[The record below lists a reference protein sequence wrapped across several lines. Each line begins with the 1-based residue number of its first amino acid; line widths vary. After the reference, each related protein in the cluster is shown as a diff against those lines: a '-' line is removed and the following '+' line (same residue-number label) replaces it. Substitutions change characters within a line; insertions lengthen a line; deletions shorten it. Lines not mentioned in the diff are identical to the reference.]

1 MSKAA
6 RTRTHILEK
15 AFDLIYRNGYQ
26 STSIDKIIEQTQVT
40 KGAFYYHFK
49 NKDEMGIAIIREVI
63 QPTLTKGLLN
73 PMQYSKNP
81 IEGIYTAIETKILN
95 DEDYYVDN
103 GCPTNNLVQEMSTV
117 NPKFYQTLRGVLDN
131 WMRTI
136 EQALEAGK
144 AAGFVRVDV
153 QSSVVAA
160 FIVSGYEGMKG
171 VGKIYGKELYQSYL
185 TQLKVYLDTL
195 QP

>member
-1 MSKAA
+1 MTKAA

-63 QPTLTKGLLN
+63 QPTLTRGLLN
-73 PMQYSKNP
+73 PMQYADNP
-81 IEGIYTAIETKILN
+81 IEGIYTAIEQKILN
-95 DEDYYVDN
+95 DENYYVDN
-103 GCPTNNLVQEMSTV
+103 GCPTNNLVQEMSAV
-117 NPKFYQTLRGVLDN
+117 NPKFYQALRTVLDN

-144 AAGFVRVDV
+144 AAGFVRSEVD
-153 QSSVVAA
+153 SPVVAA

-171 VGKIYGKELYQSYL
+171 VGKIYGKDLYRSYL
-185 TQLKVYLDTL
+185 SQLKVYLDTL
-195 QP
+195 KL